1 MILWLTSYPKS
12 GNTWVRAFLGN
23 YLGANLGNSIDNIGK
38 IKSFPKKKQ
47 FENNVD
53 EKILKGD
60 GFEIFKYF
68 IAAQN
73 IINKNNKFH
82 IIKTHNFHGS
92 VKNSEFSNKKNTA
105 GLIYIVRDPRSV
117 AVSYAYHEDISFEQS
132 IDQML
137 NENRIATNDKFYFEA
152 RSSWRGHL
160 LSWLGSPYPKLLIKY
175 EDLKKDPFHN
185 FELILKFINQFLDK
199 KIDINSEKIEKIIK
213 ISSFE
218 SLSQL
223 ENEIGFKEKLGK
235 TNFFRKGDIDEWKNV
250 LSKEMIKKIEEKF
263 NKEMKELNYL
273 S

>member
-23 YLGANLGNSIDNIGK
+23 YLGASLGNSIDNIGK

-47 FENNVD
+47 FENIVD
-53 EKILKGD
+53 ERVLKKD
-60 GFEIFKYF
+60 GLEIFKYF
-68 IAAQN
+68 IAAQKN
-73 IINKNNKFH
+73 INKNNKFH
-82 IIKTHNFHGS
+82 LIKTHNFYGS
-92 VKNSEFSNKKNTA
+92 VKNSEFSNKENTV
-105 GLIYIVRDPRSV
+105 GFIYIVRDPRSI
-117 AVSYAYHEDISFEQS
+117 AVSYAHHEDISFEQS
-132 IDQML
+132 IEQMF

-199 KIDINSEKIEKIIK
+199 KIDINAKKIEKIIK

-218 SLSQL
+218 SLSKL

-250 LSKEMIKKIEEKF
+250 LSNEMIKKIEDKF
-263 NKEMKELNYL
+263 QKEMKELNYL
-273 S
+273 N